1 MNFGGELVGST
12 SELVTVRGV
21 ISVIIDEVSGRV
33 GIGYQGQSQICTDSM
48 GISSSINGIWK
59 PGKWMNGLDRGADV

>member
-33 GIGYQGQSQICTDSM
+33 DM
-48 GISSSINGIWK
+48 GIRVRVRSALTLWAFLVPLMVFGSQGNG
-59 PGKWMNGLDRGADV
+59 